1 MLESLLTAVR
11 DLLQEYFNLNVGV
24 ELLARIV
31 QTFFILLVLWALRGI
46 GYRLV
51 HRQFHN
57 NPRMLY
63 NWRKVVQYVTVI
75 LGIILVGRIWL
86 AGVDTLVT
94 YLGLVSAGIAIALQD
109 PIMSVAGWVFIV
121 WRRPFA
127 VGDRIEIDDIMG
139 DVIDI
144 RVFSFSLLEV
154 GKRIDAEQSTG
165 RIVHIPNGMVFKH
178 AVVNTHQGYPF
189 IWNEIPVMVTFES
202 DWEKAK
208 TILTNIIGE
217 LAPDISEGVRRYE
230 KRPDRFVISYGSLD
244 PIIYTRVG
252 ESGVLLTMRYL
263 VDPRRKRGSENDI
276 WEAVLRAFQL
286 HNDIEFAYPTQR
298 EYLHFQESKKY
309 QTPSSQEEPTVVSRK
324 SWMAADTGFRP
335 IPPLP
340 DEERP

>member
-31 QTFFILLVLWALRGI
+31 QTILILLILWALRGV

-51 HRQFHN
+51 NRQFGK

-63 NWRKVVQYVTVI
+63 NWRKVVQYATVI
-75 LGIILVGRIWL
+75 VGIILVVRIWL

-94 YLGLVSAGIAIALQD
+94 YLGLLSAGIAIALQD
-109 PIMSVAGWVFIV
+109 PIMSIAGWVFIV

-127 VGDRIEIDDIMG
+127 VGDRVEIEGIMG

-165 RIVHIPNGMVFKH
+165 RVIHIPNGMVFKH

-208 TILTNIIGE
+208 AILNNIIHE
-217 LAPDISEGVRRYE
+217 LAPDVKEGIRQYE
-230 KRPDRFVISYGSLD
+230 KRPDRFVISYGSLE
-244 PIIYTRVG
+244 PIIYTHVAD
-252 ESGVLLTMRYL
+252 SGVVLTMRYL
-263 VDPRRKRGSENDI
+263 VDPRRKRGSEHEI
-276 WEAVLRAFQL
+276 WEAILRAFRL
-286 HNDIEFAYPTQR
+286 HEDIDFAYPTQR
-298 EYLHFQESKKY
+298 EFLHFQEGKRAHS
-309 QTPSSQEEPTVVSRK
+309 PSPQEEPTVVSHK
-324 SWMAADTGFRP
+324 AWMTADTGFRP
-335 IPPLP
+335 IPPRK
-340 DEERP
+340 DE

>member
-1 MLESLLTAVR
+1 TL
-11 DLLQEYFNLNVGV
+11 
-24 ELLARIV
+24 I
-31 QTFFILLVLWALRGI
+31 ILLILWALRGV

-51 HRQFHN
+51 NRQLGK

-63 NWRKVVQYVTVI
+63 NWRKVVQYITVI
-75 LGIILVGRIWL
+75 VGIILVGRIWL

-109 PIMSVAGWVFIV
+109 PIVSVAGWLFIV

-127 VGDRIEIDDIMG
+127 IGDRVEIDGIMG

-165 RIVHIPNGMVFKH
+165 RIVHIPNGIVFKE

-189 IWNEIPVMVTFES
+189 IWNEIPVLVTFES

-208 TILTNIIGE
+208 AILNNIIGE
-217 LAPDISEGVRRYE
+217 LAPDISEGIRRYE

-244 PIIYTRVG
+244 PIIYTSVAD
-252 ESGVLLTMRYL
+252 SGVLLTMRYL
-263 VDPRRKRGSENDI
+263 VDPRRKRGSEHDI
-276 WEAVLRAFQL
+276 WEAILRAFHL
-286 HNDIEFAYPTQR
+286 HEDIDFAYPTQR
-298 EYLHFQESKKY
+298 EYLHFQESKKR
-309 QTPSSQEEPTVVSRK
+309 QATHSQEELTVVSHKAR
-324 SWMAADTGFRP
+324 MTADTGFRP
-335 IPPLP
+335 IPPP
-340 DEERP
+340 QDE